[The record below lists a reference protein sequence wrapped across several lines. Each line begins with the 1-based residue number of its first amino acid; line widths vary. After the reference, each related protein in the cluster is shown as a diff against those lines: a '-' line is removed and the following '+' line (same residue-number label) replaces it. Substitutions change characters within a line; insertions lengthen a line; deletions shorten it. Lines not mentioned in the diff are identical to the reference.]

1 MTRRHL
7 ARLVYDKLEHD
18 PHKDAWEFV
27 WCDCFEALDALGY
40 CIMPKE
46 ADNRI
51 CEAMLDGLGSSIL
64 HGSDAG
70 DHPRPQSMYRA
81 AVATGS
87 IKLEKAG

>member
-1 MTRRHL
+1 MMTADELAELFDTTLGKDILRR
-7 ARLVYDKLEHD
+7 
-18 PHKDAWEFV
+18 
-27 WCDCFEALDALGY
+27 LDALGY

-64 HGSDAG
+64 HGSDAW